1 MMVASICLVRVT
13 CGVFDDELEGG
24 VRPNGD
30 YAPFS
35 GGCVK
40 VTKVIIVQ
48 STTSDV
54 LSHGFSNWTV
64 FITFIK
70 QFVPECLEVV
80 MASMKVEHFCGYLPR
95 GGVATCVMICLSES
109 VRNPFRCPFV

>member
-1 MMVASICLVRVT
+1 MMAASIRLVRVT
-13 CGVFDDELEGG
+13 RVEGG
-24 VRPNGD
+24 ARPNGD

-48 STTSDV
+48 ITTSDV
-54 LSHGFSNWTV
+54 RSHGFSNWTV

-70 QFVPECLEVV
+70 QFVPECLEKV
-80 MASMKVEHFCGYLPR
+80 MASIKVEYFCSYLPR
-95 GGVATCVMICLSES
+95 RGVAT
-109 VRNPFRCPFV
+109 